1 MNIFKL
7 SAIRLWPK
15 RTLPTVAPH
24 LALGKWG
31 EKVAANYI
39 KQCGYRIVASNF
51 IAPIGH
57 SQNGAPISG
66 EIDMIAYDESASPYV
81 LSFLEVKTRS
91 GKSIALPE
99 AAITRQKQRQII
111 KVARAYRRIM
121 GLDDVPYRFD
131 AISVLLEDEEDMVLT
146 LHKGYFTDNIRHKR
160 S

>member
-7 SAIRLWPK
+7 FATRLWPK
-15 RTLPTVAPH
+15 RIPPTVAPH

-39 KQCGYRIVASNF
+39 QQYGYRIVASNF

-57 SQNGAPISG
+57 SQNGASISG

-91 GKSIALPE
+91 GKLIALPE

-121 GLDDVPYRFD
+121 GLDSAPYRFD
-131 AISVLLEDEEDMVLT
+131 AISVLLEDEDDIVLT